1 MIDMVY
7 LYAPGTFDPL
17 TQWWTVR
24 CAIPSK
30 EAPPTRLEF
39 IDPMGDIVAGFGP
52 GWPTLQQ
59 EPPDLVEVPFTEAVE
74 LLLKH
79 WSPSIQVMLETL
91 KQKYGVVLARSPK

>member
-1 MIDMVY
+1 MEYVY
-7 LYAPGTFDPL
+7 CFGCQTLFGG
-17 TQWWTVR
+17 
-24 CAIPSK
+24 K
-30 EAPPTRLEF
+30 EFREHSIMPPTPGCTLCAFTWAPNHEF
-39 IDPMGDIVAGFGP
+39 FSGFGP

-79 WSPSIQVMLETL
+79 WSPSVQVMLETL